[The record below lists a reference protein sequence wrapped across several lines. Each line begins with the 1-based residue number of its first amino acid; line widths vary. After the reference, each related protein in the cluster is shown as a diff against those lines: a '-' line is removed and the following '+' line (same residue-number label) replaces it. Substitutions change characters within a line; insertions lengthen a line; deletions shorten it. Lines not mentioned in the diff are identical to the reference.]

1 MPDYYD
7 GTKLLSLQDLD
18 GNRPE
23 IYICTANKT
32 AGKTTFFNR
41 LDFNGFKK
49 KKNKFMLIYRF
60 NYELDNCA
68 EKFFKDINGLFFPE
82 WSMYSIK
89 RARGIYHELFARYG
103 DDEEGESCGY
113 AVALNNVDQIKK
125 MSHLF
130 SDTTSMTFD
139 EFQSETNHY
148 CTDEVSKLIA
158 LHTAVARGQGKMVR
172 YVPIYMIGNPVSILN
187 PYDTALGIT
196 ERLGEKTRF
205 LRGHGYVMEQ
215 GFNETASKALLSSGF
230 ARAFSSEDKYI
241 AYSAQ
246 GVYLDDQKTF
256 IEQPKGRSKYLTTIR
271 CDGRE
276 YAVRSFPEEGIIYC
290 DNHPDESYPSKIAV
304 TTEDHNINYVML
316 KANDMFLQQLR
327 FFFDRGCFRFKDLRC
342 KNAILKALSY

>member
-23 IYICTANKT
+23 IYICTANRT
-32 AGKTTFFNR
+32 AGKTTYFARKEVNSFLKR
-41 LDFNGFKK
+41 GE
-49 KKNKFMLIYRF
+49 KFLLVYRF
-60 NYELDNCA
+60 NYELDNCS
-68 EKFFKDINGLFFPE
+68 EKFFKDIGGLFFPE
-82 WSMYSIK
+82 WSMTSIK
-89 RARGIYHELFARYG
+89 RAKGIYHDLYLVYG
-103 DDEEGESCGY
+103 GEEEGRHCGY
-113 AVALNNVDQIKK
+113 AVALNNADQIKK

-130 SDTTSMTFD
+130 SDTASMMFD

-148 CTDEVSKLIA
+148 CSDEVSKLIS
-158 LHTAVARGQGKMVR
+158 LHTSVARGQGKMVR
-172 YVPIYMIGNPVSILN
+172 YVPIYMVGNPVTMLN
-187 PYDTALGIT
+187 PYYVALGISD
-196 ERLGEKTRF
+196 RLNEKTRF
-205 LRGHGYVMEQ
+205 LRGNGFVMEQ
-215 GFNETASKALLSSGF
+215 GYNDAAAKAITCSGF
-230 ARAFSSEDKYI
+230 NRAFSQDKYI
-241 AYSAQ
+241 AYAGQ
-246 GVYLDDQKTF
+246 GVYLNDTVTF
-256 IEQPKGRSKYLTTIR
+256 IERPQGRSKYLTTLR